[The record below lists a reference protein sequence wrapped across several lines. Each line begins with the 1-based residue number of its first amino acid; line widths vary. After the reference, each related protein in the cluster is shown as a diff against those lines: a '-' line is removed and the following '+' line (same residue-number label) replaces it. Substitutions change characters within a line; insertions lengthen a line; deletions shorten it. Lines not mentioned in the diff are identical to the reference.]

1 MILKY
6 LIDENCKVSPIDIRL
21 LKECDITNSADIFR
35 AGEKDEVLTK
45 RAKRE
50 GWTIV
55 TQDIRMALRS
65 LKDGVG
71 VIFIDE
77 EGVNYLTVEKHD
89 IREFK
94 EMHSYLYNRF
104 VK

>member
-1 MILKY
+1 MKY
-6 LIDENCKVSPIDIRL
+6 LIDENCKISPIDIRL
-21 LKECDITNSADIFR
+21 LKECDIINSADIFR
-35 AGEKDEVLTK
+35 IGEKDEVLTK

-50 GWTIV
+50 SWVIV

-77 EGVNYLTVEKHD
+77 SGVEYLTVEKHD
-89 IREFK
+89 IKEFR
-94 EMHSYLYNRF
+94 EMHNYFYNIF

>member
-21 LKECDITNSADIFR
+21 LKECDIINSADIFR
-35 AGEKDEVLTK
+35 IGEKDEILTK
-45 RAKRE
+45 RAKKER
-50 GWTIV
+50 WVIV

-77 EGVNYLTVEKHD
+77 DGVNYLTVEKHD
-89 IREFK
+89 IKEFK
-94 EMHSYLYNRF
+94 EMHDYLYNRF

>member
-1 MILKY
+1 MKY
-6 LIDENCKVSPIDIRL
+6 LIDENCKISPVDIRL
-21 LKECDITNSADIFR
+21 LVDCDIINSTDVFR
-35 AGEKDEVLTK
+35 IGIKDEVITRK
-45 RAKRE
+45 AKLK
-50 GWTIV
+50 GMIIV

-77 EGVNYLTVEKHD
+77 DGVNYLTVEKHS
-89 IREFK
+89 IKEFK
-94 EMHSYLYNRF
+94 EMHKYLYNRF

>member
-1 MILKY
+1 LKY
-6 LIDENCKVSPIDIRL
+6 LIDENCKISPVDIRL
-21 LKECDITNSADIFR
+21 LVDCDIINSTDVFR
-35 AGEKDEVLTK
+35 IGIKDEVITRKARL
-45 RAKRE
+45 E
-50 GWTIV
+50 GMIIV

-77 EGVNYLTVEKHD
+77 SGVEYLTVEKHD
-89 IREFK
+89 IKEFK
-94 EMHSYLYNRF
+94 EMYKYLHNRF

>member
-6 LIDENCKVSPIDIRL
+6 LIDENCKISKIDIKL
-21 LKECDITNSADIFR
+21 LADCDITNSTDVFR
-35 AGEKDEVLTK
+35 IGIKDEVITRKARL
-45 RAKRE
+45 E
-50 GWTIV
+50 GMVVV

-77 EGVNYLTVEKHD
+77 IGVEYLTVEKHD
-89 IREFK
+89 IKEFK
-94 EMHSYLYNRF
+94 EMHRYLYNRF